1 MSKLVKFASA
11 AAALVCFVVPAQ
23 SQQFQDE
30 AAVVDACTVVALA
43 EISDIDTVSVRGQC
57 ISATQAYLTAISSRG
72 LSVGEF
78 DQAISNLVIVLA
90 GILFTPECVIE
101 SEVAKA
107 IALANSASNDPQQRA
122 QIRLVYD
129 TVNECDFVITAAFFT
144 PNAVSATTG
153 SGPSGLLASDN

>member
-1 MSKLVKFASA
+1 MSKVVKFASA
-11 AAALVCFVVPAQ
+11 AAALACFVVPAQ
-23 SQQFQDE
+23 SQQFQEE

-43 EISDIDTVSVRGQC
+43 EMSDNDTASVRGQC
-57 ISATQAYLTAISSRG
+57 ISATQAYLTAISGRG

-78 DQAISNLVIVLA
+78 DQEISNLVVLLA
-90 GILFTPECVIE
+90 EILFTPDCIIE
-101 SEVAKA
+101 SEVAQA

-144 PNAVSATTG
+144 PNVVSATTG